1 MAAKPGD
8 EIRTQVIENEDPPVP
23 LYRRGKYR
31 LRQKKRKKY
40 HYRCNGSDRKPRS

>member
-8 EIRTQVIENEDPPVP
+8 EIETQVIENEDPPDP

-40 HYRCNGSDRKPRS
+40 HNRCIRSDR